1 MKLLISNWF
10 FLPLKANKKKMSQ
23 PTSSNSEE
31 KKKKKKRE
39 KKILRGIR
47 KRKGLLPPL
56 SIILKG
62 SL

>member
-23 PTSSNSEE
+23 PSSSNSGG
-31 KKKKKKRE
+31 KKKKRE
-39 KKILRGIR
+39 KKILSGIR